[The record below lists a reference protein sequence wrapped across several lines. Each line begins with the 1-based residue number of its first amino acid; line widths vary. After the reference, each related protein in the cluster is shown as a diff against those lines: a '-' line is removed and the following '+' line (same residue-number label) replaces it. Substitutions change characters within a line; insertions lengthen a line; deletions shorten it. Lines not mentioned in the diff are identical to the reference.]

1 MSKRTPII
9 ESTMINHCQD
19 NTEMVT
25 IEHPLSEM
33 WRVYRRNKSALIG
46 LVLLSFILVLTLV
59 APFLYS
65 TDPFDLAG
73 APTTPPGEEGFLLGT
88 DFIGRDVLAEIIHG
102 GKATLAV
109 GAIAALATTILG
121 ILFGASAGYYGGRI
135 DALLMRFTELFQ
147 VMPAILFA
155 MVIVALFSPKLL
167 TIALAIG
174 LASWPGVARLVR
186 GEFLRI
192 KNEEFILAA
201 RSIGTGEQY
210 LIWRVILP
218 NVIPTLLVA
227 ATLNIGTAILFEAAL
242 SYLGLGDPS
251 VMSWGLIISNN
262 REYVFDCWWAIALPG
277 LAIFITVLAISLI
290 GDGLTDAL
298 NPRLRE
304 I

>member
-1 MSKRTPII
+1 MANSPVNEFEIVTP
-9 ESTMINHCQD
+9 EK
-19 NTEMVT
+19 
-25 IEHPLSEM
+25 PLWEM
-33 WRVYRRNKSALIG
+33 WRVYRKNKSALFG
-46 LVLLSFILVLTLV
+46 LFLFIFVLVLTFVVPHFYNVDPYALV
-59 APFLYS
+59 
-65 TDPFDLAG
+65 G
-73 APTTPPGEEGFLLGT
+73 APTTFPGEDGFLLGT
-88 DFIGRDVLAEIIHG
+88 DYIGRDVLAEIVHG

-109 GAIAALATTILG
+109 GAVAALATTILG
-121 ILFGASAGYYGGRI
+121 ILFGAVAGYYGGKI

-147 VMPAILFA
+147 VTPAILLA
-155 MVIVALFSPKLL
+155 MVIVALFGATLL
-167 TIALAIG
+167 IIALAIG

-192 KNEEFILAA
+192 KSEEFVLAA
-201 RSIGTGEQY
+201 RSIGTGEQF

-218 NVIPTLLVA
+218 NAIPTLLVS
-227 ATLNIGTAILFEAAL
+227 ATLSIGSAILFEAGL

-298 NPRLRE
+298 NPKLRE